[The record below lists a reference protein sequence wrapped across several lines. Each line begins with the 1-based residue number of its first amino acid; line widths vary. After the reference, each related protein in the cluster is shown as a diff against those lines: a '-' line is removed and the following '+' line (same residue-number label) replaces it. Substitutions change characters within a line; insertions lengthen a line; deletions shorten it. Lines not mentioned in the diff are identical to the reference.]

1 MYFQFNPPSD
11 SNIRASLII
20 DKLRTV
26 SSTSTY
32 YTNIFVTGRTGAGKT
47 TLGNKLIGGS
57 HFMPSSGRQD
67 CTNEI
72 NLIKFVNCL
81 QYFDLPGVCSN
92 DRLENYNRAALNIE
106 QIERFDD
113 EDLPI
118 VEKLTVADYS
128 KSENPQRKS
137 YRLTEFRTPEFEPDL
152 IFYLIAPEKQFT
164 RGDRKYLRDLLKI
177 HRQVIY
183 VLNMFV
189 NKQSEKIFAATEA
202 NLIDAVT
209 KIMEV
214 HTSFFG
220 TNSQP
225 TIVPV
230 NCWTGEGISE
240 LLIQSQVILGGE
252 KGRLFEE
259 LIAYQQQKTPDEYN
273 RQVNRELVRAFA
285 YTASQKA
292 KTGVYSCDQPL
303 HKACHCLWD
312 FLANLRSKA
321 EQTSYFF
328 GKDVSNLVNKVLSGA
343 IRPPQQGINST
354 EEKISA
360 ISRGLAY
367 IGDSIEF
374 LNDEISTRIFATQ
387 EQAIELRDR
396 QIESFKTDIQSRG
409 EDITNFEQEI
419 SYRLETL
426 NSLIAS
432 RDSLAAEID
441 SRIDAH
447 NVRVDKLNSIQI
459 ELIQRREN
467 LNSRV
472 ERWNSRLESYNYTVS
487 RINNGYA
494 KPNRDTIES
503 LEQESDWLDEEKSKI
518 KSKQRSLERDFDDY
532 HDRVRVME
540 TEEETLQR
548 MIQQRT
554 EKSQTLSSEANS
566 IQQMLKQRS
575 EKRKYLDDEVKFA
588 AAILESFEEEFS
600 SIDKRVN
607 ERISEINSDLE
618 IIKLRLSI
626 YQQDETN
633 SIQDEIT
640 AFQEEVNKCV
650 DRMRDFEQE
659 IKKFQ
664 AAIEACEAKMLIN
677 KLVLRLIMQ
686 STKYYFDE
694 TGDCEFKDST
704 ADYFGKNGV
713 VLLLSLAHSIVSGKD
728 IESGDRALYNS
739 ILARINKLGMFPE
752 PPTENNVKQFL
763 ELKIDSLFDESFNQ
777 VIRQAAL

>member
-1 MYFQFNPPSD
+1 MYFQLKSPSD
-11 SNIRASLII
+11 SGIRAKFII
-20 DKLRTV
+20 EKLSNFPTRIG
-26 SSTSTY
+26 Y
-32 YTNIFVTGRTGAGKT
+32 INIFVTGRTGAGKT
-47 TLGNKLIGGS
+47 TLGNQLIGVS
-57 HFMPSSGRQD
+57 NFMPSSGRQD
-67 CTNEI
+67 CTDEV
-72 NLIKFVNCL
+72 NLIEFSIGL
-81 QYFDLPGVCSN
+81 RYFDLPGVCSD
-92 DRLENYNRAALNIE
+92 DRLENYNRAALDIE
-106 QIERFDD
+106 QD
-113 EDLPI
+113 EDLI
-118 VEKLTVADYS
+118 TVENLTVADYS
-128 KSENPQRKS
+128 KSQNPQRQS
-137 YRLTEFRTPEFEPDL
+137 YRLADFRNLQYKPDL
-152 IFYLIAPEKQFT
+152 IFYLIAPDKQFG
-164 RGDRKYLRDLLKI
+164 RGDRKYLRDLLKR
-177 HRQVIY
+177 HHQVIY

-240 LLIQSQVILGGE
+240 LLIQSQNILGGE

-292 KTGVYSCDQPL
+292 TTGIYSCDQPL
-303 HKACHCLWD
+303 HKVCHSLWD
-312 FLANLRSKA
+312 FLANLQSKS
-321 EQTSYFF
+321 EQTSYSF

-343 IRPPQQGINST
+343 IRPPQQGTNST
-354 EEKISA
+354 EDKISS
-360 ISRGLAY
+360 ISRRLAY
-367 IGDSIEF
+367 IDDSIEF

-387 EQAIELRDR
+387 EQASELRDR

-409 EDITNFEQEI
+409 EAINNLEHQI
-419 SYRLETL
+419 SSRIDTF
-426 NSLIAS
+426 NSLLAS

-441 SRIDAH
+441 SRIDSH
-447 NVRVDKLNSIQI
+447 NVRVDRLNSIQI
-459 ELIQRREN
+459 DLIQRREK

-472 ERWNSRLESYNYTVS
+472 ERWDSRLESYNYTVN
-487 RINNGYA
+487 RINAGYA
-494 KPNRDTIES
+494 RPSRDTIES
-503 LEQESDWLDEEKSKI
+503 LEEESDWLDEEKSKI

-566 IQQMLKQRS
+566 IQQMLRQRS
-575 EKRKYLDDEVKFA
+575 EKQKYLDEDVKFA
-588 AAILESFEEEFS
+588 TEILESFEEEFNL
-600 SIDKRVN
+600 IGERVN
-607 ERISEINSDLE
+607 ERIREINSDLE

-633 SIQDEIT
+633 SIEEEIT
-640 AFQEEVNKCV
+640 TFQEEVNKCV
-650 DRMRDFEQE
+650 DRMHEFEQE
-659 IKKFQ
+659 IKNFQ
-664 AAIEACEAKMLIN
+664 TAIEACEAKMLIN
-677 KLVLRLIMQ
+677 KLVMRLIRQ
-686 STKYYFDE
+686 CTKYYFDE
-694 TGDCEFKDST
+694 TGDCEFKDSI

-713 VLLLSLAHSIVSGKD
+713 ALLLSLAHSIVSGKD